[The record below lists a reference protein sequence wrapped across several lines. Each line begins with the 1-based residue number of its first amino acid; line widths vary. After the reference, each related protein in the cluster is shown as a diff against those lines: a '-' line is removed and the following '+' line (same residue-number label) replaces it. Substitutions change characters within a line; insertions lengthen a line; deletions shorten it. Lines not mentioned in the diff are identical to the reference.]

1 MHDPEP
7 LIFHGESAQI
17 DGSRVRPMAVPE
29 EALFVSKIGLNALLN
44 DIVTGH

>member
-1 MHDPEP
+1 
-7 LIFHGESAQI
+7 
-17 DGSRVRPMAVPE
+17 MAVPE